1 MRSNDLLRKDMAGA
15 EPALERALKD
25 LSSPA
30 VDFGTMLAA
39 VALAVVLMA
48 LLVAV
53 KFSPHAGAQIT
64 FVAIASVLLASGTVW
79 GSYIIRASMR
89 RRLMALNTA
98 IAALERSRVQAE
110 SSNQAKSRYLAW
122 MSHEIRTPMN
132 GVIGMIGLLLETE
145 LTSEQRNYAKMADG
159 SGRALLSIID
169 EILDSSKV
177 ESGKLELEER
187 PIDIEEILEGVT
199 ELLAPRAHAKGIEIA
214 CAVDPRIASKVIGDE
229 LRIRQILLNLAGNA
243 IKFTDTGGVYM
254 TVKLDTGE
262 RIEFTVA
269 DTGIGMTDDEIG
281 RLFQDY
287 VQARPDTGRKYGGT
301 GLGLSITRKLIDRMG
316 GSMSVYSVPGKGTEF
331 RFLLPLKL
339 ETVGAS
345 PSRPLVGRHF
355 HLAIPHGPALY
366 ALELML
372 KGAGADVSRIAT
384 AERLKEALSAQDG
397 FSSGLIV
404 DASYA
409 KQLAL
414 WSKRQGQGRPL
425 PQVWILLKAEERRQL
440 RSLLA
445 PPLAGYLLK
454 PLRRSSLMRRLV
466 ACDQQAIDQAVTSL
480 RSVKARS
487 LKGRSLDVLLAED
500 NPVSALLARTML
512 EKAGHRVTHMSTG
525 RQVLDHFAFSH
536 DRKPGHDLI
545 IMDVEM
551 PELNGLETAKHIR
564 KLENEVQAGRP
575 IPILALTANAGREYV
590 EECLRAG
597 MNGYLAKPFDR
608 QDLEEALVGL
618 VLASEAA

>member
-1 MRSNDLLRKDMAGA
+1 MRSNELLGKDVAEA

-30 VDFGTMLAA
+30 VDFGTVLAG
-39 VALAVVLMA
+39 VALSVVLTA
-48 LLVAV
+48 LLVV
-53 KFSPHAGAQIT
+53 NKVSPDAKIQIT
-64 FVAIASVLLASGTVW
+64 FIAVASILLAMGAVW
-79 GSYIIRASMR
+79 GNHVVRASMR
-89 RRLMALNTA
+89 RRLQALHTA
-98 IAALERSRVQAE
+98 VAALEQSRIQAE
-110 SSNQAKSRYLAW
+110 ASNQAKSRFLAW

-177 ESGKLELEER
+177 ESGMLELEER
-187 PIDIEEILEGVT
+187 PVGIEEVLESVT

-214 CAVDPRIASKVIGDE
+214 SAVDPRIASKVIGDE

-243 IKFTDTGGVYM
+243 IKFTETGGVYV
-254 TVKLDTGE
+254 TVKLDTE
-262 RIEFTVA
+262 DHIEFTVA

-287 VQARPDTGRKYGGT
+287 VQARADTGRKYGGT
-301 GLGLSITRKLIDRMG
+301 GLGLSITRKLINRMG
-316 GSMSVYSVPGKGTEF
+316 GTINVYSVPGKGTEF
-331 RFLLPLKL
+331 RFVLPLKR
-339 ETVGAS
+339 ENPAAS

-355 HLAIPHGPALY
+355 QLAIPRGPALY
-366 ALELML
+366 TLELML
-372 KGAGADVSRIAT
+372 KGAGADVVRI
-384 AERLKEALSAQDG
+384 ESSDRLKEALSTQEDFA
-397 FSSGLIV
+397 SGLIV

-409 KQLAL
+409 KQLGI
-414 WSKRQGQGRPL
+414 WSKRHVEGQPL
-425 PQVWILLKAEERRQL
+425 PNVWILLKAEERRQL
-440 RSLLA
+440 RALLS

-454 PLRRSSLMRRLV
+454 PLRRSSLMRRLMSY
-466 ACDQQAIDQAVTSL
+466 DQQSIDQAVASL
-480 RSVKARS
+480 RSVKALN

-525 RQVLDHFAFSH
+525 RQVLDHFVFAH
-536 DRKPGHDLI
+536 NRKAGHDLI

-551 PELNGLETAKHIR
+551 PELNGLETAKQIR
-564 KLENEVQAGRP
+564 KLEKDVQAERP

-597 MNGYLAKPFDR
+597 MNGYLAKPFDK
-608 QDLEEALVGL
+608 QDLEEALAGL
-618 VLASEAA
+618 MATSEAA